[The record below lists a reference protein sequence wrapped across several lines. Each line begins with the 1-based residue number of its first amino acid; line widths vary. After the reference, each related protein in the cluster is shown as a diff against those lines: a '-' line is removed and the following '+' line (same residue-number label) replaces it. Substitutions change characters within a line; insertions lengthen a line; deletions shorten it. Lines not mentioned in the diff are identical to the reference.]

1 MTRNKRSIGAVYEA
15 MAARYLTEHGYI
27 IRARNYHSPYG
38 ELDIVAEKDSV
49 LVVVEVKYRS
59 GTRYG
64 SPLEAVTRQ
73 KQRRICRA
81 TMGYYAAHG
90 YGEERACRFDVIG
103 IAGDGTI
110 QHIQN
115 AFEFQWESGG

>member
-1 MTRNKRSIGAVYEA
+1 MMQDNRTIGAAYED
-15 MAARYLTEHGYI
+15 MAARYLAKHGYTI
-27 IRARNYHSPYG
+27 LERNYHDRYG
-38 ELDIVAEKDSV
+38 ELDLVAEKDGW

-64 SPLEAVTRQ
+64 GPLEAVTPQ

-90 YGEERACRFDVIG
+90 YGEDHSCRFDVIG
-103 IAGDGTI
+103 ITGDGTI
-110 QHIQN
+110 QHIEN
-115 AFEFQWESGG
+115 AFEFQL